1 MSMSPDAR
9 ATAFVPAPIA
19 RVQAEKSP
27 AAHAEGYA
35 AGWAAG
41 ARAAAEAGAAERSR
55 ERAENE
61 QREAQRDQELRD
73 TVAALTAAIDHW
85 RSLAAPVL
93 ADAEQTLHQAA
104 LELTEAVLTR
114 EVRPGPDSAVALLAK
129 ALTLPHDT
137 QPTVLRLSS
146 QDLPHVQ
153 QLIDSGSA
161 VLPAG
166 LSLVADP
173 NLGPG
178 DSITEHATGIL
189 DARIGQA
196 LERARAALGEES

>member
-1 MSMSPDAR
+1 MSMSPDSR
-9 ATAFVPAPIA
+9 AAAFVPAPIA
-19 RVQAEKSP
+19 RVQAEVSP
-27 AAHAEGYA
+27 TAHAEGYA

-41 ARAAAEAGAAERSR
+41 ARAAAEAGAAQRER
-55 ERAENE
+55 ERAEHE
-61 QREAQRDQELRD
+61 QREAQRDQQVRSTL
-73 TVAALTAAIDHW
+73 AALTAAIEHW
-85 RSLAAPVL
+85 QSLAAPVL
-93 ADAEQTLHQAA
+93 SDAESTLYRAA
-104 LELTEAVLTR
+104 LELAEAVLTR
-114 EVRPGPDSAVALLAK
+114 EVRPGPHSAAALLAK
-129 ALTLPHDT
+129 ALSLPHEA

-146 QDLPHVQ
+146 QDLPHVE
-153 QLIDSGSA
+153 QLLDSGSA

-196 LERARAALGEES
+196 LERARAVLEEES